1 MFLCWCAEAVFLR
14 VESSQKVDSRVS
26 LLLSKQ
32 RSMETK
38 ATHTQRPFLPVV
50 ELIQLDLGKQRL

>member
-1 MFLCWCAEAVFLR
+1 MKGF
-14 VESSQKVDSRVS
+14 DSRVS

-38 ATHTQRPFLPVV
+38 AANTERPFLPVAAI
-50 ELIQLDLGKQRL
+50 IQSDPGRQYL